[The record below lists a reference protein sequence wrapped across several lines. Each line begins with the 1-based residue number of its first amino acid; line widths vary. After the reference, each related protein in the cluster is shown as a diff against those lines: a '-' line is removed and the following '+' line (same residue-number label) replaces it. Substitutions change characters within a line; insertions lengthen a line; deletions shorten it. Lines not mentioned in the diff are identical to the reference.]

1 MDPGTEASRAAI
13 AAERRRSIRF
23 VAWFRFLGISI
34 AFALNEI
41 LPSLLHGARPFQADS
56 RLFASYWLAAA
67 AVFWATRHSARA
79 ARLVGLDV
87 ALVDIPF
94 AFLLQWTVVLR
105 NPAISAVPLAGTI
118 FFMLLVLAAA
128 FSLEA
133 WRIVLAAAVGAAAEV
148 WLLSLSPE
156 AVQFI
161 VWAVPVIAGV
171 ALIGLYNTRRTLR
184 LVEGVAREQRR
195 RERLGRYFSPQ
206 VAERVDALGDA
217 VAAGESRE
225 ATILF
230 SDLRDFT
237 ALSEPLS
244 SEQVVAL
251 LNEYHTRMVDAVF
264 AHGGTLDKY
273 IGDGIMA
280 YFGAPVPQPD
290 HAARAVRCALAMQ
303 DALASLN
310 AERAR
315 GGAPP
320 LRMGIG
326 IHTGVVVVGDIG
338 TPRRREYTAIGDA
351 VNVAARIEEFTKVV
365 GAPILVSEVTR
376 RQAGDAIE
384 FARAG
389 PAHLRGRSQAVEVYE
404 PRTGPP

>member
-41 LPSLLHGARPFQADS
+41 LPSLLHGARPF
-56 RLFASYWLAAA
+56 
-67 AVFWATRHSARA
+67 
-79 ARLVGLDV
+79 
-87 ALVDIPF
+87 PF

-148 WLLSLSPE
+148 WRGPHR
-156 AVQFI
+156 
-161 VWAVPVIAGV
+161 GV
-171 ALIGLYNTRRTLR
+171 HQG
-184 LVEGVAREQRR
+184 RR
-195 RERLGRYFSPQ
+195 R
-206 VAERVDALGDA
+206 A
-217 VAAGESRE
+217 
-225 ATILF
+225 
-230 SDLRDFT
+230 
-237 ALSEPLS
+237 
-244 SEQVVAL
+244 
-251 LNEYHTRMVDAVF
+251 
-264 AHGGTLDKY
+264 
-273 IGDGIMA
+273 
-280 YFGAPVPQPD
+280 
-290 HAARAVRCALAMQ
+290 
-303 DALASLN
+303 
-310 AERAR
+310 
-315 GGAPP
+315 
-320 LRMGIG
+320 
-326 IHTGVVVVGDIG
+326 
-338 TPRRREYTAIGDA
+338 
-351 VNVAARIEEFTKVV
+351 
-365 GAPILVSEVTR
+365 ILVSEVTR

>member
-94 AFLLQWTVVLR
+94 AFLLQWTVV
-105 NPAISAVPLAGTI
+105 
-118 FFMLLVLAAA
+118 
-128 FSLEA
+128 
-133 WRIVLAAAVGAAAEV
+133 
-148 WLLSLSPE
+148 
-156 AVQFI
+156 
-161 VWAVPVIAGV
+161 
-171 ALIGLYNTRRTLR
+171 
-184 LVEGVAREQRR
+184 
-195 RERLGRYFSPQ
+195 
-206 VAERVDALGDA
+206 
-217 VAAGESRE
+217 
-225 ATILF
+225 
-230 SDLRDFT
+230 
-237 ALSEPLS
+237 
-244 SEQVVAL
+244 
-251 LNEYHTRMVDAVF
+251 
-264 AHGGTLDKY
+264 
-273 IGDGIMA
+273 
-280 YFGAPVPQPD
+280 
-290 HAARAVRCALAMQ
+290 
-303 DALASLN
+303 
-310 AERAR
+310 
-315 GGAPP
+315 
-320 LRMGIG
+320 
-326 IHTGVVVVGDIG
+326 VGDIG

-384 FARAG
+384 FAGAG